1 MNSVIKGAG
10 YVLVHTPEMVVYNG
24 TTQTTERVVNPES
37 EYLKELRDHL
47 RSYDT
52 CVNYWPNQVYI
63 GNATPDDLAQVEFPY
78 YDKVK
83 EGAERYGKYGEIMP
97 EDEFLLLAQACDMF
111 EVVMLEKGFVAATKE
126 KFAADPII
134 TDEIVEKVIEGFEIS
149 EIEHFVNEEHAEGL
163 YHENKLVGCVKR
175 AHDIDANLSA
185 HVMHENIM
193 SKASSVLALLY
204 GVRNAGIE
212 KTDVEYVIDCAEEA
226 CGDMNQRGG
235 GNFAK
240 AAAEVAGLLNATGSD
255 SRGFCAGPSH
265 ALIEA
270 AALVKSGAYKC
281 VAVTAG
287 GCTAKLGMNGKDH
300 VKKGLPILEDC
311 LGGFCVIIAEN
322 DGVNPEINLD
332 ILGRHTVGTGSAPQN
347 VIGSLVA
354 DPLERAGLK
363 ITDIDKFSPEMQN
376 PDITKPAG
384 AGDVPLANYKMIAAL
399 AVKRGELDRKELGFI
414 YVDTGAM
421 YRGLAVH
428 FLKKGI
434 VPGEVEKIE
443 AACEDAK
450 VELGYENGVQQV
462 YLNGENITSQ
472 LREEAVGNMA
482 SVSSAVPAVRAKLLD
497 LQRNLAKEKD
507 VVMDGR
513 DIGTNVLP
521 NADVKVYLTA
531 SVECRAMRRFKEL
544 EGKGEVCDFEQ
555 IRQDIQE
562 RDERDMTREIAPL
575 KQAED
580 ATLIDSSEMGIDDVV
595 KAIIAL
601 TK

>member
-1 MNSVIKGAG
+1 MG
-10 YVLVHTPEMVVYNG
+10 YN
-24 TTQTTERVVNPES
+24 
-37 EYLKELRDHL
+37 
-47 RSYDT
+47 
-52 CVNYWPNQVYI
+52 I
-63 GNATPDDLAQVEFPY
+63 A
-78 YDKVK
+78 
-83 EGAERYGKYGEIMP
+83 
-97 EDEFLLLAQACDMF
+97 
-111 EVVMLEKGFVAATKE
+111 
-126 KFAADPII
+126 
-134 TDEIVEKVIEGFEIS
+134 
-149 EIEHFVNEEHAEGL
+149 
-163 YHENKLVGCVKR
+163 
-175 AHDIDANLSA
+175 ID
-185 HVMHENIM
+185 
-193 SKASSVLALLY
+193 
-204 GVRNAGIE
+204 G
-212 KTDVEYVIDCAEEA
+212 
-226 CGDMNQRGG
+226 
-235 GNFAK
+235 
-240 AAAEVAGLLNATGSD
+240 
-255 SRGFCAGPSH
+255 
-265 ALIEA
+265 
-270 AALVKSGAYKC
+270 
-281 VAVTAG
+281 
-287 GCTAKLGMNGKDH
+287 
-300 VKKGLPILEDC
+300 
-311 LGGFCVIIAEN
+311 
-322 DGVNPEINLD
+322 
-332 ILGRHTVGTGSAPQN
+332 
-347 VIGSLVA
+347 
-354 DPLERAGLK
+354 
-363 ITDIDKFSPEMQN
+363 
-376 PDITKPAG
+376 PAG
-384 AGDVPLANYKMIAAL
+384 AGKSTIAKLVA
-399 AVKRGELDRKELGFI
+399 KELGFI

-544 EGKGEVCDFEQ
+544 KGKGEACDFEQ